1 MKHRLLSVLLLLLPC
16 LASAGPERIF
26 NGSGLEG
33 WKLQGA
39 PYWSVVDGV
48 LTGQSDDKKQNS
60 ILWTEKSY
68 KDFAVELEFRFSGD
82 IDSGIFL
89 RHENEQ
95 IQIGTSRSLKR
106 DMTGSPYIGSRRGY
120 PQEAGGV
127 KELLKQGEWNRM
139 RIVAKGN
146 TYTVA
151 LNGSQVVEYLS
162 ETASESGP
170 VGLQVH
176 PGVRMKVEFREL
188 SVEPL

>member
-1 MKHRLLSVLLLLLPC
+1 
-16 LASAGPERIF
+16 
-26 NGSGLEG
+26 
-33 WKLQGA
+33 
-39 PYWSVVDGV
+39 
-48 LTGQSDDKKQNS
+48 
-60 ILWTEKSY
+60 
-68 KDFAVELEFRFSGD
+68 
-82 IDSGIFL
+82 
-89 RHENEQ
+89 
-95 IQIGTSRSLKR
+95 
-106 DMTGSPYIGSRRGY
+106 
-120 PQEAGGV
+120 V